1 MNMGER
7 EALWKAV
14 TFGPQGWVNPESKH
28 ACILTRILIKFRT
41 CWRHMEKLGVRSD
54 WPKDGRDSDY
64 NYFHGHRST
73 VMNMNTNSVWKNRM
87 GTFDFVRVV
96 TLQINHCCVHHNDS
110 INYASRL
117 ITYETSLNN
126 SVAMWS
132 AHSWTILVW
141 LQFRSGLGFDLL
153 SCAIV
158 ITQSVSQH
166 LGYTVN

>member
-1 MNMGER
+1 MRWTWEKGKHCGRLLRLVLKAEVI
-7 EALWKAV
+7 WKVNTPAFLQEYLSNFVLGGGTWRSSVSGV
-14 TFGPQGWVNPESKH
+14 TDRKTVVTLD
-28 ACILTRILIKFRT
+28 C
-41 CWRHMEKLGVRSD
+41 
-54 WPKDGRDSDY
+54 

-87 GTFDFVRVV
+87 GTSDFVRVV

-110 INYASRL
+110 INYANRL
-117 ITYETSLNN
+117 ITYETSLNS

-158 ITQSVSQH
+158 IT
-166 LGYTVN
+166 